1 MKFPIFDIFIDLD
14 SEEMNMSCI
23 SLVSDPAVERDFEC
37 FSKDKKPMQFSITDH
52 DKHCITGVAIRADV
66 PIYRY
71 SQELGDY
78 YVRFT
83 KQTIEQIV
91 YKYSKQNLWNSVSLE
106 HSGKNIDTAVMVEF
120 FLKSDEKCPKGFED
134 IEDGSLMV
142 TYKITD
148 DNLWDTIKNSD
159 EINGF
164 SIEINADM
172 KPTDEYVEGENDF
185 WSELLSWLQEG
196 DFENKKKSEFAA
208 NRNDILRAIDKKN
221 PVFIDEGK
229 KTATEYW
236 VYQLGKKDGKDV
248 AVLYNPADSKWS
260 TKYLSDI
267 KDMVVGTGT
276 TGEYDFTDPT
286 YESIVD
292 DDDIAISRT
301 VHTPSFNEL
310 IHDRIM
316 CMLSYNDEKDK
327 PALGFRQCAVIAHG
341 YTKAGNECLR
351 VMEVFGDSRSV
362 KEGDGKIPDYRL
374 LLTRRIQS
382 LKPMVGTAP
391 WGWDVLDARVNL
403 TGDKSMAP
411 CITHITEEDL
421 SK

>member
-148 DNLWDTIKNSD
+148 ENLWDTIKNSD

-185 WSELLSWLQEG
+185 WSELLEWLQGE
-196 DFENKKKSEFAA
+196 DFESKKKSEFAA
-208 NRNDILRAIDKKN
+208 NRNDILRAIDKGN
-221 PVFIDEGK
+221 TIRIDEGGK
-229 KTATEYW
+229 KAVEY
-236 VYQLGKKDGKDV
+236 YPHSLGKKDGNDAV
-248 AVLYNPADSKWS
+248 VLYRPD
-260 TKYLSDI
+260 TKEWTVRPLKSI
-267 KDMVVGTGT
+267 
-276 TGEYDFTDPT
+276 GEYIVTTEPIGEFDYSDPS
-286 YESIVD
+286 YDSIMD
-292 DDDIAISRT
+292 DDSVTITRSTVSTEDGFIDAIKNKT
-301 VHTPSFNEL
+301 WTQ
-310 IHDRIM
+310 I
-316 CMLSYNDEKDK
+316 SYNDEQEPKHT
-327 PALGFRQCAVIAHG
+327 GFRQCMVVAYG
-341 YTKAGNECLR
+341 TTSAGNIAIRCYQQ
-351 VMEVFGDSRSV
+351 FGDTRTIS
-362 KEGDGKIPDYRL
+362 PDYKIFL
-374 LLTRRIQS
+374 LKRIVAF
-382 LKPMVGTAP
+382 KPMMNVEP
-391 WGWDVLDARVNL
+391 WNDSMLDGRYHSG
-403 TGDKSMAP
+403 GDKN
-411 CITHITEEDL
+411 L
-421 SK
+421 SYPLIYAHKLGE

>member
-1 MKFPIFDIFIDLD
+1 MKFPIFDIIIDLD

-23 SLVSDPAVERDFEC
+23 SLVTDPAVERDFEC

-52 DKHCITGVAIRADV
+52 EKHCITGVAIRADV

-106 HSGKNIDTAVMVEF
+106 HSGHNIDTAVIVEF

-134 IEDGSLMV
+134 IENGSLMV

-185 WSELLSWLQEG
+185 WAELMEWLQEE
-196 DFENKKKSEFAA
+196 DFEKKKIELEA

-221 PVFIDEGK
+221 PILIDEGGK
-229 KTATEYW
+229 RAKEY
-236 VYQLGKKDGKDV
+236 YPHSLGKKDGKDV
-248 AVLYNPADSKWS
+248 VVLYDPS
-260 TKYLSDI
+260 TKKWYVRSLKSIGKYIIGTDTIGPFDYSD
-267 KDMVVGTGT
+267 
-276 TGEYDFTDPT
+276 PS
-286 YESIVD
+286 YEKIID
-292 DDDIAISRT
+292 DDDITISRT
-301 VHTPSFNEL
+301 THSMSISEL
-310 IHDRIM
+310 IHNRVM
-316 CMLSYNDEKDK
+316 CMLTYNDEKDK

-341 YTKAGNECLR
+341 YTKASNECIR

-362 KEGDGKIPDYRL
+362 KEGNGVIPDYRL
-374 LLTRRIQS
+374 LLTSRIQS
-382 LKPMVGTAP
+382 LKPMVETEP
-391 WGWDVLDARVNL
+391 WGYSILDSRVNL

-411 CITHITEEDL
+411 CLDHITKLDL
-421 SK
+421 GI